1 MRDRCGGKVLEQPAP
16 SDGGYA
22 RTGGHGMGEIAEVN
36 GGWLGPPT
44 NTNHITS
51 LRDRHGGTDFQPNRT
66 IND

>member
-36 GGWLGPPT
+36 GGWLGLPHRLRQRTPT
-44 NTNHITS
+44 RALH
-51 LRDRHGGTDFQPNRT
+51 
-66 IND
+66 